1 MGAISS
7 QHQLSSAPVRRF
19 GFRIAKKELT
29 HGSCSPTIGK
39 FLRFPKM
46 SPYSHKAEIRTE
58 RMDDVSIFSWQERER
73 IREELVA
80 AARRIDSPFLLPSK
94 GSLPH

>member
-1 MGAISS
+1 
-7 QHQLSSAPVRRF
+7 
-19 GFRIAKKELT
+19 
-29 HGSCSPTIGK
+29 
-39 FLRFPKM
+39 
-46 SPYSHKAEIRTE
+46 
-58 RMDDVSIFSWQERER
+58 MDDVSIFSWQERER